1 MSWSGKKSERKQTMK
16 YKIVL
21 FLILVLGILLYAGE
35 MKSGKDRVLLRTF
48 VNDFED
54 VLFVSLWAK
63 PPFRSYPDIYIVSW
77 TVFAQTDSSRRERE
91 QFYIHDE
98 KGQIDNTVFQ
108 KALNFYLMKIREMA
122 EEHRPLY
129 TGKK

>member
-1 MSWSGKKSERKQTMK
+1 MRE
-16 YKIVL
+16 KIIRYIWRSRVL
-21 FLILVLGILLYAGE
+21 FPTILLLVLFGLVHSME
-35 MKSGKDRVLLRTF
+35 KKTGKERALLRTF

-63 PPFRSYPDIYIVSW
+63 PPFQSYPDVYIVSW

-108 KALNFYLMKIREMA
+108 KALNFYLMRIREMA
-122 EEHRPLY
+122 EEHRPIY

>member
-1 MSWSGKKSERKQTMK
+1 LSWSGKKSERKQTMK

-63 PPFRSYPDIYIVSW
+63 PPFQSYPDVYIVSW

-98 KGQIDNTVFQ
+98 KGQIDHTIFQ

-129 TGKK
+129 MGKK

>member
-1 MSWSGKKSERKQTMK
+1 MRE
-16 YKIVL
+16 KIIRYIWRSRVL
-21 FLILVLGILLYAGE
+21 FPTILLLVLFGLVHSME
-35 MKSGKDRVLLRTF
+35 KKTGKERALLRTF

-63 PPFRSYPDIYIVSW
+63 PPFQSYPDVYIVSW

-108 KALNFYLMKIREMA
+108 KALNFYLMRIREMA